1 MRLTAFS
8 ALVLLSAD
16 PGSYAISHVAVQ
28 HWASM
33 PLGECRLSPRD
44 STTHAEAQRFPS
56 PGSLRPVPGSVG
68 DRRAGEV
75 LHGGHGLS
83 RGQDRPGEGVKAL
96 ARARPEVCATQV
108 GTLQVRPGEVGV
120 Q

>member
-75 LHGGHGLS
+75 LHGGYGLS
-83 RGQDRPGEGVKAL
+83 GGQDRPGEGVKELPRAL
-96 ARARPEVCATQV
+96 PEDPRTQD
-108 GTLQVRPGEVGV
+108 GTIQPPPG
-120 Q
+120 